1 VTTTTWTWR
10 TLTAARHHKVLVAV
24 SAIAVGLVAVGGSF
38 LQSTTYEASTQVLL
52 EPRATDDL
60 FSVSTPQG
68 DPVRLTQTEIQII
81 TSERV
86 AAIVRETQRLGKSPA
101 VIVKPVGQT
110 NVVTISVRDHG
121 AARAAVLAD
130 AFATAYIDFRKSEAA
145 DDRIKARNQLQTQ
158 ISAIQLQLDDL
169 TTQGGI
175 DLTSSTRRAS
185 LVDQQSELA
194 KRRNQLESEAAV
206 VSGGAQIVSPAKVP
220 NDPIAPTPVRNVAF
234 GIAAGLL
241 LGLGLALGLEH
252 MGGDPITDPEEL
264 DRAGSPF
271 KTVAE
276 LPRSTGRTLD
286 AEDLL
291 DDAEKFDAL
300 CDWVWLLQLDQS
312 VGVIE
317 FTSPEPSA
325 AKTATVAGLA
335 AALAD
340 GGLRVLVI
348 GCDPDGTRIDELLR
362 VPSDQGLADVVFGRL
377 EIENAIRSVEGID
390 NLEVLAAGAWPRDP
404 SQLLDSRRTV
414 ELIEKLAREHDI
426 VLIDAPPQTS
436 NAHTGA
442 WADAVVVV
450 VTAGHSSRRS
460 VARTVAGLSG
470 SVPPT
475 SVGLV
480 LHGATIAPSAS
491 KQRSGSES

>member
-10 TLTAARHHKVLVAV
+10 ILTAARHHKVLVAV
-24 SAIAVGLVAVGGSF
+24 STIAVGLVAVGGSV
-38 LQSTTYEASTQVLL
+38 LQSTTYEASTRVLL

-60 FSVSTPQG
+60 FSVSTTQG

-81 TSERV
+81 MSERV

-110 NVVTISVRDHG
+110 NVVTISVRDHR

-175 DLTSSTRRAS
+175 DLTFSARRAS

-194 KRRNQLESEAAV
+194 RRRNQLESEAAV

-241 LGLGLALGLEH
+241 LGLGLALGFEQ
-252 MGGDPITDPEEL
+252 MGGNSITDPEEL

-276 LPRSTGRTLD
+276 LPRSTGETLD
-286 AEDLL
+286 VEQLL
-291 DDAEKFDAL
+291 DDAERFDAL
-300 CDWVWLLQLDQS
+300 CDWVWLLQHDQS
-312 VGVIE
+312 ACIIE
-317 FTSPEPSA
+317 LTSPEPSA

-340 GGLRVLVI
+340 GGQRVLVI
-348 GCDPDGTRIDELLR
+348 GCDPDGTRIDELLG
-362 VPSDQGLADVVFGRL
+362 VPSDLGLADVVFGRI
-377 EIENAIRSVEGID
+377 EIENAIQSVDGIA
-390 NLEVLAAGAWPRDP
+390 NLEVLAAGAWPRDS
-404 SQLLDSRRTV
+404 SQLLDSPRTG
-414 ELIEKLAREHDI
+414 ELIGKLEREHDV
-426 VLIDAPPQTS
+426 VLIDAPAQT
-436 NAHTGA
+436 AHARTSA

-460 VARTVAGLSG
+460 VARTVARLSD
-470 SVPPT
+470 SVPST

-480 LHGATIAPSAS
+480 LHGSPIEPSAS
-491 KQRSGSES
+491 TQRSRAES